1 MRDEDVPPDAVEVA
15 YTADMRY
22 VGQAYELPVPIR
34 APLTQADL
42 AGVQA
47 TFHGVHERV
56 YGYARAGQPVEFVNL
71 RAVHTCRLPTPR
83 IRPPDR
89 ARGTAAAARVT
100 ERPVYFAPAGFVRT
114 PIYARPRLPLGAE
127 FSGPA
132 IIEQPDTTTVV
143 PPGWAVRVEES
154 GNLLLRRSQGE
165 S

>member
-1 MRDEDVPPDAVEVA
+1 M
-15 YTADMRY
+15 
-22 VGQAYELPVPIR
+22 
-34 APLTQADL
+34 
-42 AGVQA
+42 
-47 TFHGVHERV
+47 
-56 YGYARAGQPVEFVNL
+56 
-71 RAVHTCRLPTPR
+71 
-83 IRPPDR
+83 
-89 ARGTAAAARVT
+89 
-100 ERPVYFAPAGFVRT
+100 YFAPAGFVRT